1 MSMFTAFPLPV
12 SFVLERVLPTGA
24 ELAWGY
30 RHGWVSAEGAVA
42 IALAKL
48 EAGIYLPAPEEEV
61 ALLLSDDLDRVQQ
74 LLEDLE
80 FVDEPVERRARLW
93 LFLALAH
100 VFSRRCEFEDPL
112 GVVEDLY
119 ALFEYPDEIQGLVRY
134 MQAPV
139 GEPMGVDAVMQ
150 RWAGWVASVGHEY
163 RRRGLM
169 QAD

>member
-1 MSMFTAFPLPV
+1 MFAASPFPV
-12 SFVLERVLPTGA
+12 SFVLERVVPTGA

-30 RHGWVSAEGAVA
+30 RHGWVSGESAIA

-48 EAGIYLPAPEEEV
+48 EAGACLPAPEEEL
-61 ALLLSDDLDRVQQ
+61 ALLLSDHLDRVQE

-80 FVDEPVERRARLW
+80 FVDEPAERRARLW
-93 LFLALAH
+93 LFLALAY
-100 VFSRRCEFEDPL
+100 VLDRREQFEDPL

-119 ALFEYPDEIQGLVRY
+119 ALFEYPDEIQGLIRY
-134 MQAPV
+134 MPGPV

-150 RWAGWVASVGHEY
+150 RWASWVASVGQEY
-163 RRRGLM
+163 RHRELM